1 MHLYPGTKL
10 ALSNGKKQERICI
23 LQELAS
29 CLGDPLVPR
38 FSHRYFTG
46 GAAAAIAAHPT
57 PATATDQP
65 ATADDDAM
73 QAPTVTQAVS
83 LANKLQ
89 GNRIAAV
96 TAAQQSVKQHQLS
109 KKKKSKPAW
118 QAATSASAAR
128 QLAEDRALQAAVR
141 KSQTK
146 KEARQRGSKL
156 VVVPAA
162 FGREKQGPDALQALR
177 TKLAAVRSKQAKKQ

>member
-1 MHLYPGTKL
+1 
-10 ALSNGKKQERICI
+10 
-23 LQELAS
+23 
-29 CLGDPLVPR
+29 
-38 FSHRYFTG
+38 
-46 GAAAAIAAHPT
+46 
-57 PATATDQP
+57 
-65 ATADDDAM
+65 M
-73 QAPTVTQAVS
+73 QAPTVHHAVT

-96 TAAQQSVKQHQLS
+96 TAAQQSGKQQPVT
-109 KKKKSKPAW
+109 KKKGKPIW
-118 QAATSASAAR
+118 QSVTSASAAR
-128 QLAEDRALQAAVR
+128 QMAEDKALQAAVR

-177 TKLAAVRSKQAKKQ
+177 TKLAAVRSKQAKKS

>member
-1 MHLYPGTKL
+1 MHVNDELPF
-10 ALSNGKKQERICI
+10 

-29 CLGDPLVPR
+29 CLGDPLVPK

-46 GAAAAIAAHPT
+46 GAAAAIAAHQD
-57 PATATDQP
+57 PATATGQP

-73 QAPTVTQAVS
+73 QAPTVNQAVT

-96 TAAQQSVKQHQLS
+96 TAAQNSGKQHQAAR
-109 KKKKSKPAW
+109 KKKSKASW
-118 QAATSASAAR
+118 QSGTSANAAR

-156 VVVPAA
+156 VVVPGA

-177 TKLAAVRSKQAKKQ
+177 TKLAAVRSKQAKKL